1 MRVCIKELLI
11 SFAVG
16 GVAGGIYDSLSWAYH
31 LPYVGLNWLAPLLRA
46 DGERGYDVMFY
57 ESVIDF
63 GLIALLLYL
72 LGSVIR
78 RAVKASGTKS
88 SRDGSSDR

>member
-1 MRVCIKELLI
+1 
-11 SFAVG
+11 
-16 GVAGGIYDSLSWAYH
+16 
-31 LPYVGLNWLAPLLRA
+31 
-46 DGERGYDVMFY
+46 MFY